1 MASNDF
7 VSRPWLFDED
17 TIIDFDLN
25 IHNSS
30 LVLAAALVS
39 LCPECEIYV
48 ARPNTLQYE
57 YYFAK
62 FPSHISKYPYV
73 NIHGA
78 WTKRGLIQNIQN
90 FWNDGQN
97 IDIHLVTEIPERI
110 HPAAMRSVL
119 VHATAIMALI
129 RHYQAEDA
137 REVRVDAKNVK
148 VNGKKDNNIIKF

>member
-1 MASNDF
+1 M
-7 VSRPWLFDED
+7 VP
-17 TIIDFDLN
+17 
-25 IHNSS
+25 
-30 LVLAAALVS
+30 
-39 LCPECEIYV
+39 
-48 ARPNTLQYE
+48 
-57 YYFAK
+57 
-62 FPSHISKYPYV
+62 
-73 NIHGA
+73 
-78 WTKRGLIQNIQN
+78 GLIQNIQN

-148 VNGKKDNNIIKF
+148 DNGKKDNNIIKF